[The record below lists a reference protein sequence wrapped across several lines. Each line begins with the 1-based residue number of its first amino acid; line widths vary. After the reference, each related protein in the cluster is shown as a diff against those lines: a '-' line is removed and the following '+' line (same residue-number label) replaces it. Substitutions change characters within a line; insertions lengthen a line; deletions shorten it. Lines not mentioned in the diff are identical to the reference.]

1 MNKPQDD
8 ISRLFI
14 GLHDIN
20 HIELPKKWFS
30 LAFNRM
36 LHESF
41 APNFVWDAL
50 IKYSL
55 KWPNES
61 ECYIGSEDFFMS
73 HDRIEMDK
81 VSLGQKSIISYLLHD
96 FRFTKDYV
104 LISLSGRWAIRLDQD
119 VIYFLFY
126 LEDRSYIFDLLG
138 GLDQVEKIMLKEFDG
153 VKGRDGIV
161 EKYVSTL
168 LKIT

>member
-1 MNKPQDD
+1 MNNPPDD
-8 ISRLFI
+8 IARLFI

-50 IKYSL
+50 IKYCL
-55 KWPNES
+55 KWPDES
-61 ECYIGSEDFFMS
+61 ECYIGAEDFFMS
-73 HDRIEMDK
+73 HDRREMDK
-81 VSLGQKSIISYLLHD
+81 VSLRLKPIIAYLLHN

-104 LISLSGRWAIRLDQD
+104 LISLSGNWAIRLDQD
-119 VIYFLFY
+119 VTYFLFY
-126 LEDRSYIFDLLG
+126 LEDKNYIFDLFG
-138 GLDQVEKIMLKEFDG
+138 GFDEVEEFMLKEFDG
-153 VKGRDGIV
+153 VKGRDGVV
-161 EKYVSTL
+161 EKFVSVL
-168 LKIT
+168 LKNT